1 MMIDDAI
8 FELYKNVKQVEIKAD
23 GSIIACDIDKNEVS
37 IDMDAVNTKATELQ
51 AEADAQAQA
60 KEDLKASA
68 KAKLIAGEPLTAE
81 EADTIVL

>member
-8 FELYKNVKQVEIKAD
+8 FQLYKNVKQVEIKAD

>member
-1 MMIDDAI
+1 MIDDAI

-37 IDMDAVNTKATELQ
+37 IDMNAVNTKASELQ
-51 AEADAQAQA
+51 AEADAQAKA

>member
-37 IDMDAVNTKATELQ
+37 IDMNAVNTKASELQ
-51 AEADAQAQA
+51 AEADAQAKA

-68 KAKLIAGEPLTAE
+68 NAKLIAGEPLTAE

>member
-1 MMIDDAI
+1 MIDDAI

-37 IDMDAVNTKATELQ
+37 IDINAVNTKASELQ
-51 AEADAQAQA
+51 AEADAQAKA

>member
-37 IDMDAVNTKATELQ
+37 IDMNAVNTKASELQ
-51 AEADAQAQA
+51 AEADAQAKA

-68 KAKLIAGEPLTAE
+68 KAKLVAGEPLTAE